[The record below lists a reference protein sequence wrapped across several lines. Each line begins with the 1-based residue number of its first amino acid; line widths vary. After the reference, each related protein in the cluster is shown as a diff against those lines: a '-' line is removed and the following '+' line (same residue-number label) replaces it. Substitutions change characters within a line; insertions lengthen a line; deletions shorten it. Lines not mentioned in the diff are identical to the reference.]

1 LMASID
7 TLTEDVL
14 ADKTVQEQT
23 QALKEALH
31 IYMNTYWDKIKT
43 VHYVNDI
50 EPLKDEMLKEIKQLL
65 QQFKHLSTYAGYQII
80 SELWED
86 MLAEDTEKIAISNF
100 YTVART
106 REANMVTKG
115 SGKTKRTEQDGW
127 IGAIVPNEL
136 ILKEIYREELEEV
149 ETKQESLTSI
159 TDEINELVEAAKVEE
174 SDEEATLGDTLNAR
188 EDDFTLTAVK
198 AEMKNVENGS
208 SEYE

>member
-1 LMASID
+1 
-7 TLTEDVL
+7 
-14 ADKTVQEQT
+14 
-23 QALKEALH
+23 
-31 IYMNTYWDKIKT
+31 
-43 VHYVNDI
+43 NDI

-198 AEMKNVENGS
+198 AEMKKVEKGS